1 MSDSEQDKPNMPDER
16 HPDVDAEQPTHVVYL
31 GIGSNLGDRD
41 EHLRAGLRAL
51 SPAVAIERVSSVYDT
66 APLLLTDQ
74 PRFHNIACMGR
85 TALAPYALLRLA
97 KQIERAQGR
106 AAGPRYGPRPLDI
119 DILFHDD
126 LILRTPELT
135 LPHPGIAE
143 RAFVLL
149 PLAEIAPDLR
159 HPLLGADVRALAGK
173 VRCQDARRAGAL
185 FTPER

>member
-1 MSDSEQDKPNMPDER
+1 MSNGDRAPN
-16 HPDVDAEQPTHVVYL
+16 AAQPHHVVYL
-31 GIGSNLGDRD
+31 GLGSNLGDRD

-51 SPAVAIERVSSVYDT
+51 SPAVVIARVSSVFDT

-74 PRFHNIACMGR
+74 PRFHNIVCIGR
-85 TALAPYALLRLA
+85 TALAPDALLRLA
-97 KQIERAQGR
+97 KRIEHAQGR
-106 AAGPRYGPRPLDI
+106 AGGLRYGPRPLDI
-119 DILFHDD
+119 DILFYDD

-159 HPLLGADVRALAGK
+159 HPLLGADIRALASK
-173 VRCQDARRAGAL
+173 VRDQDARRAGAL
-185 FTPER
+185 FAPAS

>member
-1 MSDSEQDKPNMPDER
+1 MSNGDRAP
-16 HPDVDAEQPTHVVYL
+16 HTAQPHHVVYL
-31 GIGSNLGDRD
+31 GLGSNLGDRD

-51 SPAVAIERVSSVYDT
+51 SPAVVIARVSSIFDT
-66 APLLLTDQ
+66 APLLLTAQ
-74 PRFHNIACMGR
+74 PRFHNIVCMGR
-85 TALAPYALLRLA
+85 TALAPDALLRLA
-97 KQIERAQGR
+97 KRIERAQGR
-106 AAGPRYGPRPLDI
+106 AGGPRYGPRPLDI
-119 DILFHDD
+119 DILFYDD

-135 LPHPGIAE
+135 LPHPGIEE

-159 HPLLGADVRALAGK
+159 HPLLGADIRALAGK